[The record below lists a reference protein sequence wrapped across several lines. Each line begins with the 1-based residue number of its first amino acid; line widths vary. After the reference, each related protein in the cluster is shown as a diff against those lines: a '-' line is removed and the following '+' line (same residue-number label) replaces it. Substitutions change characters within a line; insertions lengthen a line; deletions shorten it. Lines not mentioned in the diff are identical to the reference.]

1 MKLLGIL
8 LCGISAVLTLSLGLS
23 LIFGAAGPEP
33 FDTILRPVF
42 AWVPC
47 LLLVFLAAVI
57 SAQPRFSLSMSGRA
71 LAVLMLAGAFLW
83 PAYALAQAA
92 PASPTEVNLGGVF
105 GDLRGTIETLVAVV
119 VAAILGLIGA
129 LVKKNVGLS
138 IDGKMR
144 DTLQSAVMNGVHL
157 GLDAVQSAA
166 DRTTIDVKSAVVAD
180 GIGYVRRYAPAA
192 VKHFKLGDDDL
203 AAMLKAKLAAL
214 QPAEAAAVA
223 KVPGA

>member
-8 LCGISAVLTLSLGLS
+8 HCCISAVLVLSIGLS
-23 LIFGAAGPEP
+23 VTFGSVGPDPFGAV
-33 FDTILRPVF
+33 LRPVF
-42 AWVPC
+42 AWAPC
-47 LLLVFLAAVI
+47 LLLVLVAAVM
-57 SAQPRFSLSMSGRA
+57 SAHPRFSLGFSGRA

-92 PASPTEVNLGGVF
+92 PVSPTEVNLGGVF
-105 GDLRGTIETLVAVV
+105 GDLRGTIEALVAVV

-223 KVPGA
+223 KAPGA